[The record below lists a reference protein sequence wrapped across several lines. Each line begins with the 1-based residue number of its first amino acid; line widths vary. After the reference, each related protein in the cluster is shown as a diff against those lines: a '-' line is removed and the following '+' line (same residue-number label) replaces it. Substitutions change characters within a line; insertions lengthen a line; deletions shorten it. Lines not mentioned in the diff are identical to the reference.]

1 MKKQES
7 ENYDNNP
14 KSHESLLLGS
24 LLTQHFQITVF
35 KCKYFLILEFCY
47 ILYIFSSKQDWFWI
61 QSLDLVW
68 LVKAVDD
75 CLFFLHTNYKT

>member
-47 ILYIFSSKQDWFWI
+47 ILYIFHLNKI
-61 QSLDLVW
+61 
-68 LVKAVDD
+68 D
-75 CLFFLHTNYKT
+75 CEYNL

>member
-7 ENYDNNP
+7 ENYDDNP

-35 KCKYFLILEFCY
+35 KCKYIFLFLNFAIF
-47 ILYIFSSKQDWFWI
+47 YIFSSKQD
-61 QSLDLVW
+61 
-68 LVKAVDD
+68 
-75 CLFFLHTNYKT
+75 

>member
-7 ENYDNNP
+7 ENYDKNP

-24 LLTQHFQITVF
+24 LLTQYFQITVF

-47 ILYIFSSKQDWFWI
+47 ILYIFSSKQD
-61 QSLDLVW
+61 
-68 LVKAVDD
+68 
-75 CLFFLHTNYKT
+75 